1 MASLTIHLLAIH
13 NAVFESLLFTVIAMN
28 IDLYQV
34 DAFANKPFEG
44 NPAAVC
50 PLKAWLDD
58 ALLQAI
64 AAENNLS
71 ETAFFVPTETGYHLR
86 WFTPSVEVDLCGH
99 ATLAAAWVVFNA
111 LGDTAE
117 SVAFETRSGVLT
129 VRREGDALAMDFPAK
144 TLVPLDMYAEV
155 AAALGGI
162 EIEALLIS
170 DDIVVVVDNASIIE
184 QLSPDMQRLK
194 QLPGRGVAVTAK
206 GDDVDFVSRWF
217 GPKVG
222 VEEDP
227 VTGSAH
233 TSLAPYWAARLNKQ
247 ALTAR
252 QGGSRQGA
260 LSCIL
265 EGERVM
271 IKGRVAPYL
280 TGQITLPVSL
290 PVD

>member
-1 MASLTIHLLAIH
+1 MK
-13 NAVFESLLFTVIAMN
+13 

-34 DAFANKPFEG
+34 DAFASKPFEG

-50 PLKAWLDD
+50 PLEAWLDD

-71 ETAFFVPTETGYHLR
+71 ETAFFVPTEAGYHLR

-99 ATLAAAWVVFNA
+99 ATLAAAWVVFHA
-111 LGDTAE
+111 LGVVAE
-117 SVAFETRSGVLT
+117 AVAFETRSGVLT
-129 VRREGDALAMDFPAK
+129 VRRESDTLVMDFPAK
-144 TLVPLDMYAEV
+144 TLAPLNMHAEV

-162 EIEALLIS
+162 EIEELLIS
-170 DDIVVVVDNASIIE
+170 DDIVVVVEEASVIDR
-184 QLSPDMQRLK
+184 LAPDMQRLK

-206 GDDVDFVSRWF
+206 GDDVDVVSRWF

-233 TSLAPYWAARLNKQ
+233 TSLAPYWAARLGKQ

-252 QGGSRQGA
+252 QGGARQGA
-260 LSCIL
+260 LSCVV

-280 TGQITLPVSL
+280 MGQITLPENASSR
-290 PVD
+290 

>member
-1 MASLTIHLLAIH
+1 
-13 NAVFESLLFTVIAMN
+13 MN

-34 DAFANKPFEG
+34 DAFASKPFEG

-50 PLKAWLDD
+50 PLEVWLDD

-64 AAENNLS
+64 ATENNLS

-86 WFTPSVEVDLCGH
+86 WFTPAVEVDLCGH
-99 ATLAAAWVVFNA
+99 ATLAAAWVIFNV
-111 LGDTAE
+111 LGDSSE
-117 SVAFETRSGVLT
+117 ILQFQTRSGPLLVK
-129 VRREGDALAMDFPAK
+129 RKDDELAMDFPAK
-144 TLVPLDMYAEV
+144 TLEPLAIRAEV

-162 EIEALLIS
+162 EIEEMLIS
-170 DDIVVVVDNASIIE
+170 DDIVVVINDVSLIE
-184 QLSPDMQRLK
+184 SLAPDMQQLK
-194 QLPGRGVAVTAK
+194 QLPGRGVVVTAK
-206 GDDVDFVSRWF
+206 GYDVDFVSRWF

-233 TSLAPYWAARLNKQ
+233 TSLAPYWARRLGKQ
-247 ALTAR
+247 TLTAR
-252 QGGSRQGA
+252 QGGARKGT

-265 EGERVM
+265 EGERVI

-280 TGQITLPVSL
+280 KGAITLPESN
-290 PVD
+290 